1 MAARRLSH
9 RGTTGDEP
17 GLVPARFSLRHTA
30 PVGKRRPM
38 PKLTAMHEPKPYK
51 CSICGAEVPDLPMP
65 VLNHQMS
72 HVRRRPF
79 ARDGREPDQHDRERP
94 APPTPAPDLEQS

>member
-17 GLVPARFSLRHTA
+17 VLVPARFSLRHTA
-30 PVGKRRPM
+30 PVGKRQPM
-38 PKLTAMHEPKPYK
+38 PNLTAMHKPKPYK

-65 VLNHQMS
+65 VLKHQMS
-72 HVRRRPF
+72 HVTRRPF
-79 ARDGREPDQHDRERP
+79 ALDRREPSSPEPMTATEPSD
-94 APPTPAPDLEQS
+94 